1 MSRKRRAVPSA
12 SNDERAPKRV
22 RSDRGSLATT
32 ASVTEEDH
40 SDEDVDANVLAIEG
54 DGDGDLSAQLA
65 NNTSLGRRPTVRL
78 EPKNP
83 YIDAEA
89 EEGSND
95 EDGDEY
101 DSLRDTEEEGD
112 SGPSTRPPNVTCLPG
127 PAAKHTLAAAINDIM
142 DKYTLN
148 ASSLSNGRLR
158 QTAAWSPETIQSR
171 MYLLLVYSMSL
182 FSLPLHVTHCIS
194 GTSTS
199 YIAEH
204 LRRKGFP
211 VTVSLWAQGQLY
223 VVLDSPRTISLS
235 LPISLRP
242 SVKEY
247 LYISDE
253 EHEAVKRA
261 RLTLPSPAWVKIKT
275 STCHKYNGAIGYV
288 FEESEE
294 NDNFVKFL
302 HRLPTGKFT
311 TDIIRHGKVV
321 GWTYRGEQYYM
332 GLLLKTFHR
341 YLLELVVVPHPDDIQ
356 LHLQSG
362 WDTHFVKNTELA
374 FSMQF
379 LREGDAARVLTGE
392 VRSEIGEVISMD
404 HVFGS
409 VRLKIDTNGLQ
420 REIDLR
426 VWDVERVFWIGDA
439 VRVVAGSYLGLEG
452 HIIGMSDEIF
462 DVCQEDTKEEIQ
474 VSKYYLD
481 RRPLR
486 HTLQA
491 QLVLPLLQ
499 VVEPP
504 PEQDSIEVGDYVQVF
519 EGEYLGKSG
528 IVEWFPAGSTTLFLR
543 DADLDVNADVMEGP
557 LPVQVP
563 AAMVQRAR
571 LAPIIKYTKDRGY
584 DVKPGDFVSVVRGPE
599 FGTTGFV
606 HSVDFPTAH
615 MKIQS
620 SSDYSLIEV
629 PIRFAMMLRKTSVD
643 EFKSVIGREVFIIGG
658 DLKGYRATLYSVASD
673 TCTVAVHGQRRVT
686 LKCHDVATS
695 YAMRLNGAIIEGR
708 DLISFCEMRKKSFL
722 TPQRS
727 VIPPPQASVPS
738 SSNLNTDQGP
748 SSSSS
753 SGVWAPWSTS
763 AEGNNTVLDH
773 SSGVNASSTFDP
785 WTANNPDDI
794 CDRIEAEAET
804 RADPG
809 PLPWL
814 MNKEFSSTLS
824 KYHVLLKVSASF
836 MGGRLINRFVSTA
849 CPDPFCGVNG
859 PAPEGSV
866 AAYCTSN
873 SAGAALKHY
882 HIPAKDLSPAPPRRK
897 NQHCLVLNGQYRG
910 LIFPVAKCNVKSQTV
925 DLILMGGTALTFTLR
940 FDEVCLVELTQNG

>member
-1 MSRKRRAVPSA
+1 MNELQRASEVIEGVWQRLPVQKIHTSTLKQRKTIAMRTRMQMFLPLRVRVTATYLRSWRTICLWVDDPLSGWSQRILTSTLKQKKVLMMRMGMSMIPFAIPRKRVIV
-12 SNDERAPKRV
+12 APP
-22 RSDRGSLATT
+22 L
-32 ASVTEEDH
+32 
-40 SDEDVDANVLAIEG
+40 
-54 DGDGDLSAQLA
+54 
-65 NNTSLGRRPTVRL
+65 
-78 EPKNP
+78 
-83 YIDAEA
+83 
-89 EEGSND
+89 
-95 EDGDEY
+95 
-101 DSLRDTEEEGD
+101 
-112 SGPSTRPPNVTCLPG
+112 RPPNVTCLLG

-211 VTVSLWAQGQLY
+211 VTVLLWAQGQLY
-223 VVLDSPRTISLS
+223 VVSDSPRTISLS
-235 LPISLRP
+235 LPISLHP

-275 STCHKYNGAIGYV
+275 STRHKYNGAIGYV

-294 NDNFVKFL
+294 NDNFVKVLISPWDFPYPMPQGSVAL
-302 HRLPTGKFT
+302 FDLARLPTGKFT
-311 TDIIRHGKVV
+311 TNIIRHGKVV

-341 YLLELVVVPHPDDIQ
+341 YLLELVVVPHPDDIR

-392 VRSEIGEVISMD
+392 VHSEIGEVISMD

-426 VWDVERVFWIGDA
+426 VRDVERVFWIGDA

-481 RRPLR
+481 RHPLR

-491 QLVLPLLQ
+491 QLALPLLQ

-504 PEQDSIEVGDYVQVF
+504 PKQDSIEVGDYVQVF

-543 DADLDVNADVMEGP
+543 DADLDMNADVMEGP

-606 HSVDFPTAH
+606 HSVNFPMAR

-629 PIRFAMMLRKTSVD
+629 PIRFAMMLRKTSID

-658 DLKGYRATLYSVASD
+658 DLKGYRATLYSVASN
-673 TCTVAVHGQRRVT
+673 TCTVAVHGQ
-686 LKCHDVATS
+686 S
-695 YAMRLNGAIIEGR
+695 YAMRLNGAIIEGC

-727 VIPPPQASVPS
+727 VTPPPQASVPS

-763 AEGNNTVLDH
+763 AEGNNTALDH

-785 WTANNPDDI
+785 WTANNPNDI

-804 RADPG
+804 HADPG
-809 PLPWL
+809 ESP
-814 MNKEFSSTLS
+814 TR
-824 KYHVLLKVSASF
+824 ASQH
-836 MGGRLINRFVSTA
+836 R
-849 CPDPFCGVNG
+849 
-859 PAPEGSV
+859 
-866 AAYCTSN
+866 AY
-873 SAGAALKHY
+873 
-882 HIPAKDLSPAPPRRK
+882 
-897 NQHCLVLNGQYRG
+897 
-910 LIFPVAKCNVKSQTV
+910 
-925 DLILMGGTALTFTLR
+925 
-940 FDEVCLVELTQNG
+940 